1 MERYQDV
8 NARTVDGWCRE
19 GWEWGTPI
27 SHEVWLRA
35 KAGQWDV
42 LLTPNKPVP
51 HAWLGDLYAKR
62 VLGLAAGGGQQM
74 PIFAALGAQCTVLDY
89 SRAQCESERM
99 VAEREGYQTEIVCA
113 DMTQPFPFAD
123 ASFDLIF
130 HPVSN
135 CYVAQVDPVFRECY
149 RVLREG
155 GVLVCGLDNGANYA
169 FDEEKNTLCAL
180 PYDPLHDPAL
190 YAEAMRAG
198 DGIQFSHTFEEQI
211 GGQLRAGFVLTD
223 VYEDTNRSGRL
234 RELNIP
240 AFWATRAVKTSRA

>member
-1 MERYQDV
+1 MGVKRPSEEAAERYQDV

-19 GWEWGTPI
+19 GWEWGTPV
-27 SHEVWLRA
+27 SREVWLRA

-51 HAWLGDLYAKR
+51 HAWLGDLCGKR

-74 PIFAALGAQCTVLDY
+74 PVFAALGAQCTVLDY

-99 VAEREGYQTEIVCA
+99 VAEREGYHAEIVCA

-135 CYVAQVDPVFRECY
+135 CYVSQVDGIFRECF
-149 RVLREG
+149 RV
-155 GVLVCGLDNGANYA
+155 
-169 FDEEKNTLCAL
+169 
-180 PYDPLHDPAL
+180 
-190 YAEAMRAG
+190 
-198 DGIQFSHTFEEQI
+198 
-211 GGQLRAGFVLTD
+211 
-223 VYEDTNRSGRL
+223 L

-240 AFWATRAVKTSRA
+240 AFWATRAVKPSRARG